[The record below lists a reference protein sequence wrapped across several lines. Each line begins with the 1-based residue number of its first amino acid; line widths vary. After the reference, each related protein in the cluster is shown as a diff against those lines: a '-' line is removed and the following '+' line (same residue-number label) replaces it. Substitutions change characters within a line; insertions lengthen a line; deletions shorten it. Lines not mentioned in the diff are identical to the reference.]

1 MSFGATCLLAIV
13 KESFKGRKKNLADA
27 AKVRANVITKLTS
40 GQNFTS
46 STLSSI
52 CEALSD
58 SQARNLC
65 AAVCRDIIP
74 EKFQSILDVTKNE
87 NDFDFSML
95 DEDTKKI
102 ILHLAT
108 QSARDPE
115 TRDWLKQLSTWML
128 GK

>member
-1 MSFGATCLLAIV
+1 MSFGANCLISIV

-27 AKVRANVITKLTS
+27 AKIRANVITKLTS

-52 CEALSD
+52 CEALTE

-87 NDFDFSML
+87 NDLDFSML
-95 DEDTKKI
+95 DEDTKEI
-102 ILHLAT
+102 ILQLAT
-108 QSARDPE
+108 QAAREPE
-115 TRDWLKQLSTWML
+115 TRDWLQQLSTWMF